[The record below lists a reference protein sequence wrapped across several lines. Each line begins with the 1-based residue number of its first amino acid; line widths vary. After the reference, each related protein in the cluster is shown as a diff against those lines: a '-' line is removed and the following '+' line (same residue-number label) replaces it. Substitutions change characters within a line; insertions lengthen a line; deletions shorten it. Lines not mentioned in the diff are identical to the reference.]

1 MKTRRGFTLIEI
13 VVALAILFILLMMAF
28 EGFAYSTQFSIM
40 NKKKIETLDEISN
53 VADQMVKELR
63 STITTDD
70 GSGFYGVVYPDAD
83 STRSIKDISSP
94 DEPLNHNQYLKFG
107 GNDTE
112 DSDPKAPILE
122 FYVMDSNGVK
132 HRISYTLG
140 VPPHHSGQY
149 RGIPRKYWASDKFEP
164 CEVLYSNETWDG
176 TEWTG
181 VQNQPLTDQVVT
193 NLEVIRPSWSD
204 KVIQIVIEA
213 YVKAPQDLAR
223 RVYYTATVALRQ

>member
-1 MKTRRGFTLIEI
+1 MRKGFTLIEM
-13 VVALAILFILLMMAF
+13 VVALSILFIILMMAF
-28 EGFAYSTQFSIM
+28 EGFTYSTKFAVL
-40 NKKKIETLDEISN
+40 NKQKIETFNEISN

-63 STITTDD
+63 STITVND
-70 GSGFYGVVYPDAD
+70 GSNLYGIVYPDPD
-83 STRSIKDISSP
+83 STRSLKDISSP
-94 DEPLNHNQYLKFG
+94 DEPLSNGQYLKFG
-107 GNDTE
+107 KYDTD
-112 DSDPKAPILE
+112 DSEPDEPILQ

-140 VPPHHSGQY
+140 VPQDASGHY
-149 RGIPRKYWASDKFEP
+149 EGIPRKYWVSDKFEP

-193 NLEVIRPSWSD
+193 DLEVIRPDWSD
-204 KVIQIVIEA
+204 KVVQIVIEA
-213 YVKAPQDLAR
+213 YVKAPQDIAR